1 MHGHQDARTAKSV
14 QSRQRHY
21 GKIYE
26 GGGVVIEAILRAC
39 EIILICVAAFIV
51 GYVLFCAVCAAVN
64 KIKKNRP
71 KKFIKDNEQ
80 KAVPCHCGRR
90 ANIEHRF
97 GEFYHIGCPCCPIG
111 FTDENI
117 PKLVKMW
124 NDVQSIKAGDYVD
137 TGLFKGRVQSIS
149 HGVAS
154 VYADVYNTS
163 VEVPLQ
169 YIKKIKSSSAKVV

>member
-1 MHGHQDARTAKSV
+1 MKKIGLVCLWFLFAVMIVILVITFIWGI
-14 QSRQRHY
+14 RHAY
-21 GKIYE
+21 ISTKKA
-26 GGGVVIEAILRAC
+26 IEEDRL
-39 EIILICVAAFIV
+39 
-51 GYVLFCAVCAAVN
+51 
-64 KIKKNRP
+64 

-80 KAVPCHCGRR
+80 KAVPCHCGGR
-90 ANIEHRF
+90 AYIEHRF
-97 GEFYHIGCPCCPIG
+97 GEFYHIGCTCCSVG
-111 FTDENI
+111 FTNGDI

-137 TGLFKGRVQSIS
+137 TSLFKGRVQSIS
-149 HGVAS
+149 YGVAS

>member
-1 MHGHQDARTAKSV
+1 M
-14 QSRQRHY
+14 
-21 GKIYE
+21 IE
-26 GGGVVIEAILRAC
+26 GIFRAC
-39 EIILICVAAFIV
+39 EIILICVAAFVV
-51 GYVLFCAVCAAVN
+51 GYVLFCAVCATVN
-64 KIKKNRP
+64 KIKKNRL

-80 KAVPCHCGRR
+80 KAVPCHCGGH
-90 ANIEHRF
+90 AYIEHRF
-97 GEFYHIGCPCCPIG
+97 GESYHIGCTCCSVG
-111 FTDENI
+111 FTDEDI

-137 TGLFKGRVQSIS
+137 TSLFKGRVQSIS

-154 VYADVYNTS
+154 VYAEVYNTS

>member
-1 MHGHQDARTAKSV
+1 M
-14 QSRQRHY
+14 
-21 GKIYE
+21 
-26 GGGVVIEAILRAC
+26 IEAILRAC

-51 GYVLFCAVCAAVN
+51 GYVLFCAVCATVN
-64 KIKKNRP
+64 KIKKNRL
-71 KKFIKDNEQ
+71 KKFIQ
-80 KAVPCHCGRR
+80 KAVPCHCGGH
-90 ANIEHRF
+90 AYIEHRF
-97 GEFYHIGCPCCPIG
+97 GEFYHIGCTCCSVG
-111 FTDENI
+111 FTNGDI

-124 NDVQSIKAGDYVD
+124 NDVQSIKAGDYVG
-137 TGLFKGRVQSIS
+137 TGLFKGRVQSIF

>member
-1 MHGHQDARTAKSV
+1 M

-26 GGGVVIEAILRAC
+26 GGGVVIEAIFHAC
-39 EIILICVAAFIV
+39 EIIFICVAAFVV
-51 GYVLFCAVCAAVN
+51 GYVLFCAVCATVKATSG
-64 KIKKNRP
+64 KIKKNRL
-71 KKFIKDNEQ
+71 KKFIQ
-80 KAVPCHCGRR
+80 KAVQCHCGGR
-90 ANIEHRF
+90 AYIEHRF
-97 GEFYHIGCPCCPIG
+97 GEFYHIGCTCCSVG
-111 FTDENI
+111 FTDGDI

-137 TGLFKGRVQSIS
+137 AIFFKGRVQSIS
-149 HGVAS
+149 YGVAS
-154 VYADVYNTS
+154 VYTDVYNTS

>member
-1 MHGHQDARTAKSV
+1 M
-14 QSRQRHY
+14 
-21 GKIYE
+21 
-26 GGGVVIEAILRAC
+26 IEAILHAC
-39 EIILICVAAFIV
+39 EIILICVAAFVV
-51 GYVLFCAVCAAVN
+51 GYVLFCAVCAAVKATSD
-64 KIKKNRP
+64 KIKKNRL

-137 TGLFKGRVQSIS
+137 MGIFKGRVQSIS
-149 HGVAS
+149 YGVAS
-154 VYADVYNTS
+154 VYTDAYNTS

>member
-26 GGGVVIEAILRAC
+26 GGDSVIEDIFHAC
-39 EIILICVAAFIV
+39 EIIFICVAAFVV
-51 GYVLFCAVCAAVN
+51 GYVLFCAVCATVN
-64 KIKKNRP
+64 KIKKNRL
-71 KKFIKDNEQ
+71 KKFIQ
-80 KAVPCHCGRR
+80 KAVPCHCGGH
-90 ANIEHRF
+90 AYIEHRF
-97 GEFYHIGCPCCPIG
+97 GEFYHIGCTCCSVG
-111 FTDENI
+111 FTNGDI

-124 NDVQSIKAGDYVD
+124 NDVQSIKAGDYVG
-137 TGLFKGRVQSIS
+137 TGLFKGRVQSIF

>member
-1 MHGHQDARTAKSV
+1 M
-14 QSRQRHY
+14 
-21 GKIYE
+21 
-26 GGGVVIEAILRAC
+26 IEAILRAC
-39 EIILICVAAFIV
+39 EIILICVAAFVV
-51 GYVLFCAVCAAVN
+51 GYVLFCAVCATVKATSD
-64 KIKKNRP
+64 KIKKNRL

-80 KAVPCHCGRR
+80 KAVPCHCGGH
-90 ANIEHRF
+90 AYIEHRF

-137 TGLFKGRVQSIS
+137 MGIFKGRVQSIS
-149 HGVAS
+149 YGVAS
-154 VYADVYNTS
+154 VYTDAYNTS

-169 YIKKIKSSSAKVV
+169 YIKKIKPSSAKVV

>member
-1 MHGHQDARTAKSV
+1 M
-14 QSRQRHY
+14 
-21 GKIYE
+21 
-26 GGGVVIEAILRAC
+26 IEAVLRAC
-39 EIILICVAAFIV
+39 EIIFICVAAFVV
-51 GYVLFCAVCAAVN
+51 GYVLFCAVCAAVKATSD
-64 KIKKNRP
+64 KIKKNRL

-137 TGLFKGRVQSIS
+137 MGIFKGRVQSIS
-149 HGVAS
+149 YGVAS
-154 VYADVYNTS
+154 VYTDAYNTS

>member
-1 MHGHQDARTAKSV
+1 M
-14 QSRQRHY
+14 
-21 GKIYE
+21 
-26 GGGVVIEAILRAC
+26 IEAVLRAC
-39 EIILICVAAFIV
+39 EIIFICVAAFVV
-51 GYVLFCAVCAAVN
+51 GYVLFCAVCAAVKATSD
-64 KIKKNRP
+64 KIKKNRL

-137 TGLFKGRVQSIS
+137 MGIFKGRVQSIS
-149 HGVAS
+149 YGVAS
-154 VYADVYNTS
+154 VYTDAYNTS

-169 YIKKIKSSSAKVV
+169 YIKKIRSSSAKVV

>member
-1 MHGHQDARTAKSV
+1 M
-14 QSRQRHY
+14 
-21 GKIYE
+21 
-26 GGGVVIEAILRAC
+26 IEAILRAC
-39 EIILICVAAFIV
+39 EIIFICVAAFVV
-51 GYVLFCAVCAAVN
+51 GYVLFCAVCATVKATSD
-64 KIKKNRP
+64 KIKKNRL

-90 ANIEHRF
+90 ANIERRF

-137 TGLFKGRVQSIS
+137 MGIFKGRVQSIS
-149 HGVAS
+149 YGVAS
-154 VYADVYNTS
+154 VYTDAYNTS

>member
-1 MHGHQDARTAKSV
+1 M
-14 QSRQRHY
+14 
-21 GKIYE
+21 
-26 GGGVVIEAILRAC
+26 IEAILRAC
-39 EIILICVAAFIV
+39 EIILICVAAFVV
-51 GYVLFCAVCAAVN
+51 GYVLFCAVCAAVKATSD
-64 KIKKNRP
+64 KIKENRL

-137 TGLFKGRVQSIS
+137 MGIFKGRVQSIS
-149 HGVAS
+149 YGVAS
-154 VYADVYNTS
+154 VYTDAYNTS

>member
-1 MHGHQDARTAKSV
+1 M
-14 QSRQRHY
+14 
-21 GKIYE
+21 IE
-26 GGGVVIEAILRAC
+26 GIFRAC
-39 EIILICVAAFIV
+39 EIIFVCVAAFVV
-51 GYVLFCAVCAAVN
+51 GYVLFCAVCATVKATSD
-64 KIKKNRP
+64 KIKKNRL

-80 KAVPCHCGRR
+80 KAVPCHCGGH
-90 ANIEHRF
+90 AYIEHRF

-137 TGLFKGRVQSIS
+137 MGIFKGRVQSIS
-149 HGVAS
+149 YGVAS
-154 VYADVYNTS
+154 VYTDAYNTS

-169 YIKKIKSSSAKVV
+169 YIKKIRSSSAKVV